1 MKLSNFSK
9 KIRFA
14 ITDNTTYE
22 GKDAV
27 DFFSEALLDGVTLKQ
42 FRTIPG
48 VKSKIK
54 LPQYDAGSLI
64 KDAGCSWSPAGEG
77 TLSQK
82 SFEVCDKEFQ
92 LELCVTT
99 FEANFLG
106 EYLRAGSN
114 TGEVAPEL
122 FTNYMLEQVKKKVQ
136 NDLEL
141 AIWQG
146 DATGATYP
154 YNVCDGLIKE
164 MEGDATVIDVTGATG
179 VTLANVIAEITKV
192 YNLIPAEILN
202 NPNLVIFVGTSIY
215 KLYQQA
221 VAAASNEAYYVGAK
235 EPNFLGIPLVWSP
248 GMPADTMVCGV
259 KENFLLLTDLLDDYE
274 TVTVVPQWNVAA
286 VATMRIA
293 GRFKFG
299 VSYLVGSEVVLYQG

>member
-1 MKLSNFSK
+1 MKSLGKNF
-9 KIRFA
+9 RFA
-14 ITDNTTYE
+14 ITDNTTYA

-27 DFFSEALLDGVTLKQ
+27 DFFSTALLAGGTKDL
-42 FRTIPG
+42 FRVVPG

-106 EYLRAGSN
+106 EYLRPGSN

-122 FTNYMLEQVKKKVQ
+122 FTNYMLNEVKKKIQ

-146 DATGATYP
+146 NATGSTYP
-154 YNVCDGLIKE
+154 QNICDGLLRE
-164 MEGDATVIDVTGATG
+164 MTGDTTVIDVTATTI
-179 VTLANVIAEITKV
+179 TLGNVIAQITRV
-192 YNLIPAEILN
+192 YEAIPQTILT
-202 NPNLVIFVGTSIY
+202 NPDLVIFVPTSIY
-215 KLYQQA
+215 RFYQQA
-221 VAAASNEAYYVGAK
+221 IAAASNEAYYVGAK

-248 GMPADTMVCGV
+248 GLPNNCMVAGV
-259 KENFLLLTDLLDDYE
+259 KSNFILLTDLLDDYE
-274 TVTVVPQWNVAA
+274 TVQIVPQWNVAA
-286 VATMRIA
+286 VDTLRIA

-299 VSYLVGSEVVLYQG
+299 VSYLIGSEVVLYL

>member
-1 MKLSNFSK
+1 MKSLGKNFK
-9 KIRFA
+9 FA
-14 ITDNTTYE
+14 ITDNTTYA
-22 GKDAV
+22 GRDAV
-27 DFFSEALLDGVTLKQ
+27 DFFSEALLDGTTIRT

-48 VKSKIK
+48 VKSKVK
-54 LPQYDAGSLI
+54 LPQYDAGNLI

-141 AIWQG
+141 AVWQG
-146 DATGATYP
+146 DATGSTYP
-154 YNVCDGLIKE
+154 QNICDGLQRKLSA
-164 MEGDATVIDVTGATG
+164 DTTVIDVTGTTAI
-179 VTLANVIAEITKV
+179 TLNIGNAD
-192 YNLIPAEILN
+192 
-202 NPNLVIFVGTSIY
+202 LVIYVSTSIY

-221 VAAASNEAYYVGAK
+221 IAAASNEAYYVGAK

-248 GMPADTMVCGV
+248 GLPNNTMVAGV
-259 KENFLLLTDLLDDYE
+259 KTNFLLLTDLLDDYE
-274 TVTVVPQWNVAA
+274 SVTVVPQWNVAA
-286 VATMRIA
+286 VDTLRIA

-299 VSYLVGSEVVLYQG
+299 VDYLIGDEIVYYTF

>member
-1 MKLSNFSK
+1 MKTLGKNFK
-9 KIRFA
+9 FA
-14 ITDNTTYE
+14 ITDNTTYA
-22 GKDAV
+22 GKDAIE
-27 DFFSEALLDGVTLKQ
+27 FFSKALLAGGTKDT
-42 FRTIPG
+42 FRVIPG

-54 LPQYDAGSLI
+54 LPQYDAGQLI

-106 EYLRAGSN
+106 EYLRPGSN

-122 FTNYMLEQVKKKVQ
+122 FTNYMLTQVQKQVQ

-146 DATGATYP
+146 DATGSTYP
-154 YNVCDGLIKE
+154 FNICEGLIRK
-164 MEGDATVIDVTGATG
+164 MTGDTTVIDASGTTA
-179 VTLANVIAEITKV
+179 VTLSNVISQITNV
-192 YNLIPAEILN
+192 YSLIPQTVLT
-202 NPNLVIFVGTSIY
+202 NPDLVIYVSTAIY

-221 VAAASNEAYYVGAK
+221 VAAASSEAFYVGAK
-235 EPNFLGIPLVWSP
+235 EPNFLGIPLVWSA
-248 GMPADTMVCGV
+248 GLPANTMVAGV
-259 KENFLLLTDLLDDYE
+259 KSNFLLLTDLLDDYE

-286 VATMRIA
+286 VDTLRIA

-299 VSYLVGSEVVLYQG
+299 VDYLVGSEIVLFQG

>member
-1 MKLSNFSK
+1 MKSLGKNFK
-9 KIRFA
+9 FA
-14 ITDNTTYE
+14 ITDNTTYQ
-22 GKDAV
+22 GRDAV
-27 DFFSEALLDGVTLKQ
+27 DFFSEALLDGTTIRT

-48 VKSKIK
+48 VKSKVK

-82 SFEVCDKEFQ
+82 TFEVCDKEFQ

-141 AIWQG
+141 AVWAG
-146 DATGATYP
+146 DATGSTYP
-154 YNVCDGLIKE
+154 QNICDGLQRKLSA
-164 MEGDATVIDVTGATG
+164 DTTVIDVTGTTAI
-179 VTLANVIAEITKV
+179 TLNNVIAEITKV
-192 YNLIPAEILN
+192 YTLIPQTIIGNAD
-202 NPNLVIFVGTSIY
+202 LVIYVSTAIY

-221 VAAASNEAYYVGAK
+221 VAAASSEAYYVGAK

-248 GMPADTMVCGV
+248 GLPTNTMVAGV
-259 KENFLLLTDLLDDYE
+259 KTNFLLLTDLLDDYE
-274 TVTVVPQWNVAA
+274 SVTVVPQWNVAA
-286 VATMRIA
+286 VDTLRIA

-299 VSYLVGSEVVLYQG
+299 VDYLIGDEIVYYTF

>member
-1 MKLSNFSK
+1 MKSLGKNFK
-9 KIRFA
+9 FA
-14 ITDNTTYE
+14 ITDNTVYN
-22 GKDAV
+22 GRDAV
-27 DFFSEALLDGVTLKQ
+27 DFFSEALLDGTTIRT

-54 LPQYDAGSLI
+54 LPQYDAGELI

-141 AIWQG
+141 AVWQG
-146 DATGATYP
+146 DVTSPTYP
-154 YNVCDGLIKE
+154 TNICDGLLLQLT
-164 MEGDATVIDVTGATG
+164 GDATVISAATTFAI
-179 VTLANVIAEITKV
+179 TLSNVISAITEV
-192 YNLIPAEILN
+192 YAVIPETIIN
-202 NPNLVIFVGTSIY
+202 NPDLVIYVSTSVY

-221 VAAASNEAYYVGAK
+221 VAAASSEAYYVGAK

-248 GMPADTMVCGV
+248 GLPANTMVCGV
-259 KENFLLLTDLLDDYE
+259 KSNFLILTDLLDDFE

-286 VATMRIA
+286 VDTLRIA

-299 VSYLVGSEVVLYQG
+299 VSYLIGSEIVLFKF

>member
-1 MKLSNFSK
+1 MRALGKNFK
-9 KIRFA
+9 FA
-14 ITDNTTYE
+14 ITDNTTYA
-22 GKDAV
+22 GKDAIE
-27 DFFSEALLDGVTLKQ
+27 FFSKALLAGGTKDT
-42 FRTIPG
+42 FRVIPG

-54 LPQYDAGSLI
+54 LPQYDAGQLI

-106 EYLRAGSN
+106 EYLRPGSN

-122 FTNYMLEQVKKKVQ
+122 FTNYMLSQVQKQVQ

-146 DATGATYP
+146 NATGATYP
-154 YNVCDGLIKE
+154 TNICDGLIKK
-164 MEGDATVIDVTGATG
+164 MVADATVIDCSGTTA
-179 VTLANVIAEITKV
+179 VTLSNVIASITNV
-192 YNLIPAEILN
+192 YGNIPQTVLT
-202 NPNLVIFVGTSIY
+202 NPDLVIYVSTSIY

-221 VAAASNEAYYVGAK
+221 VAAASAEAYYVGAK
-235 EPNFLGIPLVWSP
+235 EPNFLGIPLIWSA
-248 GMPADTMVCGV
+248 GLPANTMVAGV
-259 KENFLLLTDLLDDYE
+259 KTNFLLLTDLLDDYE

-286 VATMRIA
+286 VDTLRIA

-299 VSYLVGSEVVLYQG
+299 VDYLVGSELVLFQG

>member
-1 MKLSNFSK
+1 MKSLGKNFK
-9 KIRFA
+9 FA
-14 ITDNTTYE
+14 ITDNTTYQ

-27 DFFSEALLDGVTLKQ
+27 DFFSEALLDGTTIRT

-48 VKSKIK
+48 VKSKVK
-54 LPQYDAGSLI
+54 LPQYDAGELI

-141 AIWQG
+141 AVWQG
-146 DATGATYP
+146 SATSVNYP
-154 YNVCDGLIKE
+154 QNICDGLQVKFSA
-164 MEGDATVIDVTGATG
+164 DATVITATTPTAI
-179 VTLANVIAEITKV
+179 TLNNVIAEITEV
-192 YNLIPAEILN
+192 YDLIPQTIIG
-202 NPNLVIFVGTSIY
+202 NPDLVIYVSTAIY

-221 VAAASNEAYYVGAK
+221 VAAASSEAYYVGAK

-248 GMPADTMVCGV
+248 GLPTNTMVAGV
-259 KENFLLLTDLLDDYE
+259 KSNFLLLTDLLDDYE
-274 TVTVVPQWNVAA
+274 SVTVVPQWNVAA
-286 VATMRIA
+286 VDTLRIA

-299 VSYLVGSEVVLYQG
+299 VDYLIGSEIVYYNF

>member
-1 MKLSNFSK
+1 MKNLARNYK
-9 KIRFA
+9 FA
-14 ITDNTTYE
+14 ITDNTTYV

-27 DFFSEALLDGVTLKQ
+27 DFFSQALLAGGTKDT
-42 FRTIPG
+42 FRVIPG

-54 LPQYDAGSLI
+54 LPQYDAGNLI
-64 KDAGCSWSPAGEG
+64 KDAGCSWSPSGEG

-106 EYLRAGSN
+106 EYLRPGSN

-122 FTNYMLEQVKKKVQ
+122 FTNYMLEQVKKKVS

-146 DATGATYP
+146 DATGSTYP
-154 YNVCDGLIKE
+154 QNICEGLIRK
-164 MEGDATVIDVTGATG
+164 MTGDTTIIDCSGTSA
-179 VTLANVIAEITKV
+179 VTLSNVIAQITNV
-192 YNLIPAEILN
+192 YNLIPQTVLT
-202 NPNLVIFVGTSIY
+202 NPDLVIYVSTSIY

-221 VAAASNEAYYVGAK
+221 VAAASSEAYYVGAK

-248 GMPADTMVCGV
+248 GLDTNVMVAGV
-259 KENFLLLTDLLDDYE
+259 KSNFLLLTDLLDDYE
-274 TVTVVPQWNVAA
+274 QVLVVPQWNVAA
-286 VATMRIA
+286 TDTLRIT

-299 VSYLVGSEVVLYQG
+299 VDYLVGSEIVLFQG

>member
-1 MKLSNFSK
+1 MKTLGKNFK
-9 KIRFA
+9 FA
-14 ITDNTTYE
+14 ITDNTTYA
-22 GKDAV
+22 GKDAIE
-27 DFFSEALLDGVTLKQ
+27 FFSKALLAGGTKDT
-42 FRTIPG
+42 FRVIPG

-54 LPQYDAGSLI
+54 LPQYDAGQLI

-106 EYLRAGSN
+106 EYLRPGSN

-122 FTNYMLEQVKKKVQ
+122 FTNYMLTQVQKQVQ

-146 DATGATYP
+146 DATGSTYP
-154 YNVCDGLIKE
+154 FNICEGLIRK
-164 MEGDATVIDVTGATG
+164 MTGDTTVIDASGTSA
-179 VTLANVIAEITKV
+179 VTLTNVIAQITNV
-192 YNLIPAEILN
+192 YNLIPQTVLT
-202 NPNLVIFVGTSIY
+202 NPDLVIYVSTSIY

-221 VAAASNEAYYVGAK
+221 VAAASSEAFYVGAK
-235 EPNFLGIPLVWSP
+235 EPNFLGIPLVWSA
-248 GMPADTMVCGV
+248 GLPANTMVAGV
-259 KENFLLLTDLLDDYE
+259 KSNFLLLTDLLDDYE

-286 VATMRIA
+286 VDTLRIA

-299 VSYLVGSEVVLYQG
+299 VDYLVGSEIVLFQG

>member
-1 MKLSNFSK
+1 MKNLARNYK
-9 KIRFA
+9 FA
-14 ITDNTTYE
+14 ITDNTTYV

-27 DFFSEALLDGVTLKQ
+27 DFFSKALLAGGTKDT
-42 FRTIPG
+42 FRVIPG

-106 EYLRAGSN
+106 EYLRPGSN

-122 FTNYMLEQVKKKVQ
+122 FTNYMLEQVKKKIQ

-141 AIWQG
+141 AIWDG
-146 DATGATYP
+146 NATGATYP
-154 YNVCDGLIKE
+154 QNICDGLIRK
-164 MEGDATVIDVTGATG
+164 MTADTQVIDCSGTTA
-179 VTLANVIAEITKV
+179 VTLSNVIASITNV
-192 YNLIPAEILN
+192 YGNIPQTILT
-202 NPNLVIFVGTSIY
+202 NPDLVIYVSTSIF

-221 VAAASNEAYYVGAK
+221 IAAASSEAYYVGAK
-235 EPNFLGIPLVWSP
+235 EPNFLGIPLIWSP
-248 GMPADTMVCGV
+248 GLEANTMVAAV
-259 KENFLLLTDLLDDYE
+259 KSNLLLLTDLLDDYE
-274 TVTVVPQWNVAA
+274 QVLVVPQWNVAA
-286 VATMRIA
+286 TDTLRIT

-299 VSYLVGSEVVLYQG
+299 VDYLVGSEIVLFQG

>member
-1 MKLSNFSK
+1 MKSLGKNFK
-9 KIRFA
+9 FA
-14 ITDNTTYE
+14 ITDNTTYA

-27 DFFSEALLDGVTLKQ
+27 DFFSEALLDSASMKT
-42 FRTIPG
+42 FRVIPG

-82 SFEVCDKEFQ
+82 AFEVCDKEFQ

-122 FTNYMLEQVKKKVQ
+122 FTNYMLEQVKKKVK

-141 AIWQG
+141 AVWQG

-154 YNVCDGLIKE
+154 YNICDGLIKE
-164 MEGDATVIDVTGATG
+164 MEGDATVIDVTGATA
-179 VTLANVIAEITKV
+179 VTISNVIAEITKV
-192 YNLIPAEILN
+192 YSLIPAEILN
-202 NPNLVIFVGTSIY
+202 NPNLVIYVGTAIY

-221 VAAASNEAYYVGAK
+221 IAAASNEAYYVGAK
-235 EPNFLGIPLVWSP
+235 EPNFLGIPLVWAP
-248 GMPADTMVCGV
+248 GMPADTMVAGV
-259 KENFLLLTDLLDDYE
+259 KENFLVLTDLLDDYE

-286 VATMRIA
+286 VDTLRIA
-293 GRFKFG
+293 GRFKWG
-299 VSYLVGSEVVLYQG
+299 VSYLIGSEVVLYQG

>member
-1 MKLSNFSK
+1 MKSLGKNF
-9 KIRFA
+9 RFA
-14 ITDNTTYE
+14 ITDNTTYA

-27 DFFSEALLDGVTLKQ
+27 DFFSTALLAGGTKDL
-42 FRTIPG
+42 FRVVPG

-106 EYLRAGSN
+106 EYLRPGSN

-122 FTNYMLEQVKKKVQ
+122 FTNYMLSEVKKKIQ

-146 DATGATYP
+146 NATGATYP
-154 YNVCDGLIKE
+154 QNICDGLLRE
-164 MEGDATVIDVTGATG
+164 MTGDTTVIDVTAT
-179 VTLANVIAEITKV
+179 TINLSNVIAQITRV
-192 YNLIPAEILN
+192 YEAIPQTILT
-202 NPNLVIFVGTSIY
+202 NPDLVIFVPTSIY
-215 KLYQQA
+215 RFYQQA
-221 VAAASNEAYYVGAK
+221 IAAASNEAYYVGAK

-248 GMPADTMVCGV
+248 GLPNNCMVAGV
-259 KENFLLLTDLLDDYE
+259 KSNFILLTDLLDDYE
-274 TVTVVPQWNVAA
+274 TVQIVPQWNVAA
-286 VATMRIA
+286 VDTLRIA

-299 VSYLVGSEVVLYQG
+299 VSYLIGSEVVLYL

>member
-1 MKLSNFSK
+1 MRALGKNFK
-9 KIRFA
+9 FA
-14 ITDNTTYE
+14 ITDNTTYA
-22 GKDAV
+22 GKDAIE
-27 DFFSEALLDGVTLKQ
+27 FFSKALLAGGTKDT
-42 FRTIPG
+42 FRVIPG

-54 LPQYDAGSLI
+54 LPQYDAGQLI

-106 EYLRAGSN
+106 EYLRPGSN

-122 FTNYMLEQVKKKVQ
+122 FTNYMLSQVQKQVQ

-146 DATGATYP
+146 DATGSTYP
-154 YNVCDGLIKE
+154 FNICEGLIRK
-164 MEGDATVIDVTGATG
+164 MTGDTTVIDCSGTTA
-179 VTLANVIAEITKV
+179 VTLSNVIASITNV
-192 YNLIPAEILN
+192 YGNIPQTVLT
-202 NPNLVIFVGTSIY
+202 NPDLVIYVSTSIY

-221 VAAASNEAYYVGAK
+221 VAAASSEAFYVGAK
-235 EPNFLGIPLVWSP
+235 EPNFLGIPLIWSA
-248 GMPADTMVCGV
+248 GLPADTMVAGV
-259 KENFLLLTDLLDDYE
+259 KTNFLLLTDLLDDYE

-286 VATMRIA
+286 VDTLRIA

-299 VSYLVGSEVVLYQG
+299 VDYLVGSELVLFQG

>member
-1 MKLSNFSK
+1 MKTLGKNFK
-9 KIRFA
+9 FA
-14 ITDNTTYE
+14 ITDNTTYA
-22 GKDAV
+22 GKDAIE
-27 DFFSEALLDGVTLKQ
+27 FFSKALLAGGTKDT
-42 FRTIPG
+42 FRVIPG

-54 LPQYDAGSLI
+54 LPQYDAGQLI

-106 EYLRAGSN
+106 EYLRPGSN

-122 FTNYMLEQVKKKVQ
+122 FTNYMLTQVQKQVQ

-146 DATGATYP
+146 DATGTTYP
-154 YNVCDGLIKE
+154 FNICEGLIRK
-164 MEGDATVIDVTGATG
+164 MTGDTTVIDASGTTA
-179 VTLANVIAEITKV
+179 VTLSNVISQITNV
-192 YNLIPAEILN
+192 YSLIPQTVLT
-202 NPNLVIFVGTSIY
+202 NPDLVIYVSTAIY

-221 VAAASNEAYYVGAK
+221 VAAASSEAFYVGAK
-235 EPNFLGIPLVWSP
+235 EPNFLGIPLVWSA
-248 GMPADTMVCGV
+248 GLPANTMVAGV
-259 KENFLLLTDLLDDYE
+259 KSNFLLLTDLLDDYE

-286 VATMRIA
+286 VDTLRIA

-299 VSYLVGSEVVLYQG
+299 VDYLVGSEIVLFQG

>member
-1 MKLSNFSK
+1 MKSLGKNFK
-9 KIRFA
+9 FA
-14 ITDNTTYE
+14 ITDNTTYA

-27 DFFSEALLDGVTLKQ
+27 EFFSKALLAGGTKDT
-42 FRTIPG
+42 FRVIPG

-77 TLSQK
+77 TLAQK

-106 EYLRAGSN
+106 EYLRPGSN

-122 FTNYMLEQVKKKVQ
+122 FTNYMLEQVKKKIQ

-146 DATGATYP
+146 DATGSTYP
-154 YNVCDGLIKE
+154 QNICDGLIRK
-164 MEGDATVIDVTGATG
+164 MTADTQVIDCSGTTA
-179 VTLANVIAEITKV
+179 VTLSNVIASITNV
-192 YNLIPAEILN
+192 YGNIPQTILT
-202 NPNLVIFVGTSIY
+202 NPDLVIYVSTSIY

-221 VAAASNEAYYVGAK
+221 VAAASAEAYYVGAK
-235 EPNFLGIPLVWSP
+235 EPNFLGIPLIWSA
-248 GMPADTMVCGV
+248 GLPANTMVAGV
-259 KENFLLLTDLLDDYE
+259 KSNFLLLTDLLDDYE
-274 TVTVVPQWNVAA
+274 SVQVVPQWNVAA
-286 VATMRIA
+286 VDTLRIA

-299 VSYLVGSEVVLYQG
+299 VDYLVGSEIVLFQG

>member
-1 MKLSNFSK
+1 MKSLGKNFK
-9 KIRFA
+9 FA
-14 ITDNTTYE
+14 ITDNTTYA
-22 GKDAV
+22 GKDAIE
-27 DFFSEALLDGVTLKQ
+27 FFSQALLAGGTKDT
-42 FRTIPG
+42 FRVIPG

-54 LPQYDAGSLI
+54 LPQYDAGQLI

-106 EYLRAGSN
+106 EYLRPGSN

-122 FTNYMLEQVKKKVQ
+122 FTNYMLGQVQKQVT

-146 DATGATYP
+146 DATGTTYP
-154 YNVCDGLIKE
+154 FNICEGLIRK
-164 MEGDATVIDVTGATG
+164 MTGDTTVIDVSGTSA
-179 VTLANVIAEITKV
+179 VTLANVISQITAV
-192 YNLIPAEILN
+192 YSLIPQTVLT
-202 NPNLVIFVGTSIY
+202 NPDLVIYVSTSIY

-221 VAAASNEAYYVGAK
+221 VAAASSEAFYVGAK
-235 EPNFLGIPLVWSP
+235 EPNFLGIPLVWSA
-248 GMPADTMVCGV
+248 GLPANTMVAGV
-259 KENFLLLTDLLDDYE
+259 KSNFLLLTDLLDDYE

-286 VATMRIA
+286 VDTLRIA

-299 VSYLVGSEVVLYQG
+299 VDYLIGSEIVLFQA

>member
-1 MKLSNFSK
+1 MKSLGKNFK
-9 KIRFA
+9 FA
-14 ITDNTTYE
+14 ITDNTTYA

-27 DFFSEALLDGVTLKQ
+27 EFFSQALLAGGTKDT
-42 FRTIPG
+42 FRVIPG

-54 LPQYDAGSLI
+54 LPQYDAGQLI

-106 EYLRAGSN
+106 EYLRPGSN

-122 FTNYMLEQVKKKVQ
+122 FTNYMLEQVKKKIQ

-146 DATGATYP
+146 NATGSTYP
-154 YNVCDGLIKE
+154 TNICDGLIRK
-164 MEGDATVIDVTGATG
+164 MTADTAVIDCSGTTA
-179 VTLANVIAEITKV
+179 VTLSNVIASITNV
-192 YNLIPAEILN
+192 YGNIPQTILT
-202 NPNLVIFVGTSIY
+202 NPDLVIYVSTSIY

-221 VAAASNEAYYVGAK
+221 VAAASAEAYYVGAK
-235 EPNFLGIPLVWSP
+235 EPNFLGIPLIWSA
-248 GMPADTMVCGV
+248 GLPANTMVAGV
-259 KENFLLLTDLLDDYE
+259 KSNFLLLTDLLDDYE
-274 TVTVVPQWNVAA
+274 SVQVVPQWNVAA
-286 VATMRIA
+286 VDTLRIA

-299 VSYLVGSEVVLYQG
+299 VDYLVGSELVLFQG

>member
-1 MKLSNFSK
+1 MKSLGKNFK
-9 KIRFA
+9 FA
-14 ITDNTTYE
+14 ITDNTTYA
-22 GKDAV
+22 GRDAV
-27 DFFSEALLDGVTLKQ
+27 DFFSEALLDGTTIRT

-48 VKSKIK
+48 VKSKVK
-54 LPQYDAGSLI
+54 LPQYDAGNLI

-141 AIWQG
+141 AVWQG
-146 DATGATYP
+146 DATGSTYP
-154 YNVCDGLIKE
+154 QNICDGLQRKLSA
-164 MEGDATVIDVTGATG
+164 DTTVIDVTGTTAI
-179 VTLANVIAEITKV
+179 TLNNVIAEITKI
-192 YNLIPAEILN
+192 YNLIPQTIIGNAD
-202 NPNLVIFVGTSIY
+202 LVIYVSTSIY

-221 VAAASNEAYYVGAK
+221 IAAASNEAYYVGAK
-235 EPNFLGIPLVWSP
+235 EPNY
-248 GMPADTMVCGV
+248 TMVAGV
-259 KENFLLLTDLLDDYE
+259 KTNFLLLTDLLDDYE
-274 TVTVVPQWNVAA
+274 SVTVVPQWNVAA
-286 VATMRIA
+286 VDTLRIA

-299 VSYLVGSEVVLYQG
+299 VDYLIGDEIVYYTF

>member
-1 MKLSNFSK
+1 MKTLGKNFK
-9 KIRFA
+9 FA
-14 ITDNTTYE
+14 ITDNTTYA
-22 GKDAV
+22 GKDAIE
-27 DFFSEALLDGVTLKQ
+27 FFSKALLAGGTKDT
-42 FRTIPG
+42 FRVIPG

-54 LPQYDAGSLI
+54 LPQYDAGQLI

-106 EYLRAGSN
+106 EYLRPGSN

-122 FTNYMLEQVKKKVQ
+122 FTNYMLTQVQKQVQ

-146 DATGATYP
+146 DATGSTYP
-154 YNVCDGLIKE
+154 FNICEGLIRK
-164 MEGDATVIDVTGATG
+164 MTGDTTVIDASGTTA
-179 VTLANVIAEITKV
+179 VTLSNVISQITNV
-192 YNLIPAEILN
+192 YSLIPQTVLT
-202 NPNLVIFVGTSIY
+202 NPDLVIYVSTSIY

-221 VAAASNEAYYVGAK
+221 VAAASSEAFYVGAK
-235 EPNFLGIPLVWSP
+235 EPNFLGIPLVWSA
-248 GMPADTMVCGV
+248 GLPANTMVAGV
-259 KENFLLLTDLLDDYE
+259 KSNFLLLTDLLDDYE

-286 VATMRIA
+286 VDTLRIA

-299 VSYLVGSEVVLYQG
+299 VDYLVGSEIVLFQG

>member
-1 MKLSNFSK
+1 MKSLGKNF
-9 KIRFA
+9 RFA
-14 ITDNTTYE
+14 ITDNTTYA

-27 DFFSEALLDGVTLKQ
+27 DFFSTALLAGGTKDL
-42 FRTIPG
+42 FRVVPG

-106 EYLRAGSN
+106 EYLRPGSN

-122 FTNYMLEQVKKKVQ
+122 FTNYMLGEVRKKIQ

-146 DATGATYP
+146 NATGATYP
-154 YNVCDGLIKE
+154 QNICNGLLRE
-164 MEGDATVIDVTGATG
+164 MTGDTTVIDVTATT
-179 VTLANVIAEITKV
+179 VSLANVIAQITRV
-192 YNLIPAEILN
+192 YEAIPQTILT
-202 NPNLVIFVGTSIY
+202 NPDLVIFVPTSIY
-215 KLYQQA
+215 RFYQQA
-221 VAAASNEAYYVGAK
+221 IAAASNEAYYVGAK

-248 GMPADTMVCGV
+248 GLPNNCMVAGV
-259 KENFLLLTDLLDDYE
+259 KSNFILLTDLLDDYE
-274 TVTVVPQWNVAA
+274 TVQIVPQWNVAA
-286 VATMRIA
+286 VDTLRIA

-299 VSYLVGSEVVLYQG
+299 VSYLIGSEVVLYL

>member
-1 MKLSNFSK
+1 MKSLGKNFK
-9 KIRFA
+9 FA
-14 ITDNTTYE
+14 ITDNTTYA
-22 GKDAV
+22 GKDAIE
-27 DFFSEALLDGVTLKQ
+27 FFSQALLAGGTKDT
-42 FRTIPG
+42 FRVIPG

-54 LPQYDAGSLI
+54 LPQYDAGQLI

-106 EYLRAGSN
+106 EYLRPGSN

-122 FTNYMLEQVKKKVQ
+122 FTNYMLGQVQKQVA

-146 DATGATYP
+146 DATGSTYP
-154 YNVCDGLIKE
+154 FNICEGLIRK
-164 MEGDATVIDVTGATG
+164 MTGDTTVIDVSGTSA
-179 VTLANVIAEITKV
+179 VTLANVISQITAV
-192 YNLIPAEILN
+192 YSLIPQTVLT
-202 NPNLVIFVGTSIY
+202 NPDLVIYVSTSIY

-221 VAAASNEAYYVGAK
+221 VAAASSEAFYVGAK
-235 EPNFLGIPLVWSP
+235 EPNFLGIPLVWSA
-248 GMPADTMVCGV
+248 GLPANTMVAGV
-259 KENFLLLTDLLDDYE
+259 KSNFLLLTDLLDDYE

-286 VATMRIA
+286 VDTLRIA

-299 VSYLVGSEVVLYQG
+299 VDYLIGSEIVLFQA

>member
-1 MKLSNFSK
+1 MKSLGKNFK
-9 KIRFA
+9 FA
-14 ITDNTTYE
+14 ITDNTTYQ
-22 GKDAV
+22 GRDAV
-27 DFFSEALLDGVTLKQ
+27 DFFSEALLDGTTIRT

-54 LPQYDAGSLI
+54 LPQYDAGELI
-64 KDAGCSWSPAGEG
+64 KDSGCSWSPAGEG

-141 AIWQG
+141 VVWAG
-146 DATGATYP
+146 NATGATYP
-154 YNVCDGLIKE
+154 ANICDGLLRE
-164 MEGDATVIDVTGATG
+164 MTGDTTVIDVSGTTAI
-179 VTLANVIAEITKV
+179 TLNNVIAQITKV
-192 YNLIPAEILN
+192 YDLIPQTIIGNAD
-202 NPNLVIFVGTSIY
+202 LVIYVSTSVY

-221 VAAASNEAYYVGAK
+221 IAAASSEAYYVGAK

-248 GMPADTMVCGV
+248 GLPANTMVCGV
-259 KENFLLLTDLLDDYE
+259 KTNFLILTDLLDDFE

-286 VATMRIA
+286 VDTLRIA

-299 VSYLVGSEVVLYQG
+299 VSYLVGSEIVLYIG

>member
-1 MKLSNFSK
+1 MKSLGKNFK
-9 KIRFA
+9 FA
-14 ITDNTTYE
+14 ITDNTTYQ
-22 GKDAV
+22 GRDAV
-27 DFFSEALLDGVTLKQ
+27 DFFSEALLDGTTIRT

-48 VKSKIK
+48 VKSKVK

-141 AIWQG
+141 AVWAG
-146 DATGATYP
+146 NATGSTYP
-154 YNVCDGLIKE
+154 QNICDGLLRKLSA
-164 MEGDATVIDVTGATG
+164 DTTVIDVSGTTAI
-179 VTLANVIAEITKV
+179 TLNNVIAEITKV
-192 YNLIPAEILN
+192 YTLIPQTIIGNAD
-202 NPNLVIFVGTSIY
+202 LVIYVSTSIY

-221 VAAASNEAYYVGAK
+221 IAAASSEAYYVGAK

-248 GMPADTMVCGV
+248 GLPTNTMVAGV
-259 KENFLLLTDLLDDYE
+259 KTNFLLLTDLLDDYE
-274 TVTVVPQWNVAA
+274 SVTVVPQWNVAA
-286 VATMRIA
+286 VDTLRIA

-299 VSYLVGSEVVLYQG
+299 VDYLIGEEIVLYTF

>member
-1 MKLSNFSK
+1 MKQLGKNFK
-9 KIRFA
+9 FA
-14 ITDNTTYE
+14 ITDNTTYA
-22 GKDAV
+22 GKDAIE
-27 DFFSEALLDGVTLKQ
+27 FFSKALLAGGTKDT
-42 FRTIPG
+42 FRVIPG

-54 LPQYDAGSLI
+54 LPQYDAGQLI

-106 EYLRAGSN
+106 EYLRPGSN

-122 FTNYMLEQVKKKVQ
+122 FTNYMLAQVQKQVQ

-146 DATGATYP
+146 DATGSTYP
-154 YNVCDGLIKE
+154 FNICEGLVRK
-164 MEGDATVIDVTGATG
+164 MTADTTVIDVSGTTAI
-179 VTLANVIAEITKV
+179 TLSNVISKITDV
-192 YNLIPAEILN
+192 YNLIPQTVLN
-202 NPNLVIFVGTSIY
+202 NPDLVIYVSTSIY

-221 VAAASNEAYYVGAK
+221 IAAASNEAYYVGAK
-235 EPNFLGIPLVWSP
+235 EPNFLGIPLVWSAGLP
-248 GMPADTMVCGV
+248 NNTMVAGV
-259 KENFLLLTDLLDDYE
+259 KTNFLLLTDLLDDYE
-274 TVTVVPQWNVAA
+274 TVNVVPQWNVAA
-286 VATMRIA
+286 VDTLRIA

-299 VSYLVGSEVVLYQG
+299 VDYLVGSEIVLYIG

>member
-1 MKLSNFSK
+1 MKSLGKNFK
-9 KIRFA
+9 FA
-14 ITDNTTYE
+14 ITDNTTYA

-27 DFFSEALLDGVTLKQ
+27 DFFSQALLAGGTKDM
-42 FRTIPG
+42 FRVVPG

-54 LPQYDAGSLI
+54 LPQYDAGELI

-106 EYLRAGSN
+106 EYLRPGSN

-122 FTNYMLEQVKKKVQ
+122 FTNYMLNEVKKKVQ

-146 DATGATYP
+146 NATGATYP
-154 YNVCDGLIKE
+154 QNICDGILRKLTA
-164 MEGDATVIDVTGATG
+164 DTTVIDVTATT
-179 VTLANVIAEITKV
+179 VSSANVIAEITKV
-192 YNLIPAEILN
+192 YNAIPQTILT
-202 NPNLVIFVGTSIY
+202 NPDLVIFVPTSIY
-215 KLYQQA
+215 RFYQQA
-221 VAAASNEAYYVGAK
+221 IAAASNEAYYVGAK

-248 GMPADTMVCGV
+248 GLPNNTMVAGV
-259 KENFLLLTDLLDDYE
+259 KTNFILLTDLLDDYE
-274 TVTVVPQWNVAA
+274 TIQIVPQWNVAA
-286 VATMRIA
+286 VDTLRIA

-299 VSYLVGSEVVLYQG
+299 VDYLIGSEVVLYI